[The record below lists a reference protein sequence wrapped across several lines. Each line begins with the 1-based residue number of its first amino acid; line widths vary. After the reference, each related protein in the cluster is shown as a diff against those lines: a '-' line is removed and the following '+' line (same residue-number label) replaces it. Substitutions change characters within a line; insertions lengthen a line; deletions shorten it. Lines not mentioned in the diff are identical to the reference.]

1 VADKGGPLAEDYYGF
16 IAGSAY
22 LVAALATVVPCS
34 MRCGAA
40 MQVWWSVV
48 GCVIVGYR
56 VLSCVRVLQ
65 WVFM

>member
-1 VADKGGPLAEDYYGF
+1 VVADKGGPLAEDYYGF

-40 MQVWWSVV
+40 MQVWPCLARHYNTAV
-48 GCVIVGYR
+48 
-56 VLSCVRVLQ
+56 
-65 WVFM
+65 